1 MIKSGGV
8 LKDLERGEGEYLIVS
23 GSELLNYWKREGEY
37 DEKNVDFSVDI

>member
-23 GSELLNYWKREGEY
+23 GSELLNY
-37 DEKNVDFSVDI
+37 